1 MAHELEVI
9 KTDVF
14 TNEEKTELNAEID
27 RIIEAHKNNRQ
38 EINRLVFESVS
49 AMTAADEADEELSS
63 KGFFSRLWGGIT
75 GSNQRL
81 QNKINKNRAAAQY
94 ASQQTLQKLA
104 EQNLMSFDL
113 ITAVNN
119 KLNASLTAVDSEFRN
134 IYDGLAKFLR
144 HNKNELARLE
154 TRLEKVE
161 RNVNLLTWQNSIEY
175 QEFNGEEY
183 IDMDAPSKIACLVS
197 DFYEIT
203 KGEWSTSDLLLLKT
217 AMATIDLQPKDK
229 VNYFG
234 GLLEISSKE
243 CIKDK
248 LLGGKVIKAISDPSY
263 LLSVSTLKKLD
274 SLKNEERYIV
284 ETVSGY
290 LGENNLDSDAD
301 EISANLTSKY
311 MKQNA
316 DVNLDVDIECYDFI
330 LDLLYNIKQANED
343 GIIVNKEDAVA
354 LLESSEKIEKP
365 PVEEEIDADA
375 IVEEGIKHLN
385 IGIEDDDDDEY
396 KKAAELFEKAANHGH
411 SDAQYYLGY
420 QYELGLGVLE
430 SKQEAIKWYTLSA
443 EQGNTDAQYDLA
455 KLYEHDKDFE
465 NANRWYKKAVRKEN
479 PNAIFSLGYNYFYGR
494 GLEQNY
500 AKALE
505 LFRKSA
511 EIDYPPAQNALG
523 KFYQDGLIVE
533 KDYNKAREYF
543 EKAVEQGF
551 APAQVNLGLMY
562 KRPIYYGMRNEH
574 NVVYSDKEA
583 NRKAVELFRLAANHG
598 NPKGQNNLAIMLIFG
613 KGIDCDYKSAVQLL
627 IKAADQGYAPAIY
640 NLYKIKEREA
650 YFDYVEFD
658 YPKYKLLYDDAEREG
673 KFKNLKKDSK
683 ELLLSTLE
691 FAE

>member
-1 MAHELEVI
+1 MARELEVI

-14 TNEEKTELNAEID
+14 TNEEKAELNAEID

-63 KGFFSRLWGGIT
+63 KGFFSRIWGSIT

-234 GLLEISSKE
+234 GLLEISRKE
-243 CIKDK
+243 SIKDK
-248 LLGGKVIKAISDPSY
+248 LLGGKVIKAISDPGY
-263 LLSVSTLKKLD
+263 LLSISTLTKLD
-274 SLKNEERYIV
+274 SLKNEEGYIV

-290 LGENNLDSDAD
+290 LSENNLDSDAD

-343 GIIVNKEDAVA
+343 GLIVNKEDAVA
-354 LLESSEKIEKP
+354 LLESSEKNEEP
-365 PVEEEIDADA
+365 PVEEKIDADA
-375 IVEEGIKHLN
+375 IFVEAKKHFE
-385 IGIEDDDDDEY
+385 IGEDDDDDDEY

-411 SDAQYYLGY
+411 SDAQDFLGY
-420 QYELGLGVLE
+420 QYEFGLGIAE

-443 EQGNTDAQYDLA
+443 EQGNADGQFSLA
-455 KLYEHDKDFE
+455 TIYEKDNDIE
-465 NANRWYKKAVRKEN
+465 TANKWYKKAVRNKQPYAMCKLANNYRLGKGIEEN
-479 PNAIFSLGYNYFYGR
+479 H
-494 GLEQNY
+494 

-505 LFRKSA
+505 LYKESA
-511 EIDYPPAQNALG
+511 DLGLPEAQCALG
-523 KFYQDGLIVE
+523 TIYKEGLIVE
-533 KDYNKAREYF
+533 KDYKKAREYY

-551 APAQVNLGLMY
+551 APAQVYLGLMY
-562 KRPIYYGMRNEH
+562 KQSSHYDIRDENGCYYN
-574 NVVYSDKEA
+574 DKVA
-583 NRKAVELFRLAANHG
+583 YKKAVELFRLAANQG
-598 NPKGQNNLAIMLIFG
+598 DAKGQNNLAIMLLAG
-613 KGIDCDYKSAVQLL
+613 RGIDKDEKSALEL
-627 IKAADQGYAPAIY
+627 FIKAADQDYAPAIY
-640 NLYKIKEREA
+640 NIKA
-650 YFDYVEFD
+650 AGYLTFGFLGFVKAI
-658 YPKYKLLYDDAEREG
+658 PKKYQTLYDNAEKEG
-673 KFKNLKKDSK
+673 RFNNLDTSYNGTSYS
-683 ELLLSTLE
+683 L
-691 FAE
+691 AE

>member
-243 CIKDK
+243 SIKDK

-343 GIIVNKEDAVA
+343 GLIVNKEDAVA
-354 LLESSEKIEKP
+354 LLEASEKIEET

-411 SDAQYYLGY
+411 SDAQDYLGK
-420 QYELGLGVLE
+420 QYELGLGVVKN
-430 SKQEAIKWYTLSA
+430 KQEAIKWYTLSA
-443 EQGNTDAQYDLA
+443 EQDNADGQFDLA
-455 KLYEHDKDFE
+455 TIYEEDNDIE
-465 NANRWYKKAVRKEN
+465 TANKWYKKAVRNKHPHAMYNLANNYRLGNGIEEN
-479 PNAIFSLGYNYFYGR
+479 H
-494 GLEQNY
+494 

-505 LFRKSA
+505 LYKESA
-511 EIDYPPAQNALG
+511 DLGLPEAQCALG
-523 KFYQDGLIVE
+523 TIYKEGLIVE
-533 KDYNKAREYF
+533 KDYKKAREYY

-551 APAQVNLGLMY
+551 APAQVNLGLMFRESSHY
-562 KRPIYYGMRNEH
+562 KMCDERGSYYSSEES
-574 NVVYSDKEA
+574 YK
-583 NRKAVELFRLAANHG
+583 KAAELFRLAANQG
-598 NPKGQNNLAIMLIFG
+598 DAKGQNNLAIMLYIGRGVDANRKDAIALF
-613 KGIDCDYKSAVQLL
+613 Q
-627 IKAADQGYAPAIY
+627 KALEQDYAPAIH
-640 NLYKIKEREA
+640 NLVNTCGLNIGAFIKYQEMEEKART
-650 YFDYVEFD
+650 
-658 YPKYKLLYDDAEREG
+658 EG
-673 KFKNLKKDSK
+673 K
-683 ELLLSTLE
+683 LE
-691 FAE
+691 NINGYSVNSYTWYE

>member
-1 MAHELEVI
+1 MARELEVI

-63 KGFFSRLWGGIT
+63 KGFFSRIWGSIT

-243 CIKDK
+243 SIKDK

-343 GIIVNKEDAVA
+343 GLIVNKEDAVA
-354 LLESSEKIEKP
+354 LLESSEKIENP

-375 IVEEGIKHLN
+375 IFEEALKHLN
-385 IGIEDDDDDEY
+385 IGEEDDDYDEY

-411 SDAQYYLGY
+411 SDAQDFLGY
-420 QYELGLGVLE
+420 QYEFGLGIAE
-430 SKQEAIKWYTLSA
+430 NKQEAIKWYTLSA
-443 EQGNTDAQYDLA
+443 EQGNGDGQFSLA
-455 KLYEHDKDFE
+455 TIYEKDNDIE
-465 NANRWYKKAVRKEN
+465 TANKWYKKAVRNKQPYAMCKLANNYRLGKGIEEN
-479 PNAIFSLGYNYFYGR
+479 H
-494 GLEQNY
+494 

-505 LFRKSA
+505 LYKESA
-511 EIDYPPAQNALG
+511 DLGLPEAECALG
-523 KFYQDGLIVE
+523 TIYKEGLIVE
-533 KDYNKAREYF
+533 KDYKKAREYY

-551 APAQVNLGLMY
+551 APAQANLGLMFR
-562 KRPIYYGMRNEH
+562 RPLGYDMRDEQGMIYR
-574 NVVYSDKEA
+574 DKVA
-583 NRKAVELFRLAANHG
+583 HKKAVELFRLAANQG
-598 NPKGQNNLAIMLIFG
+598 DPKGQNNLAIMLYFG
-613 KGIDCDYKSAVQLL
+613 EVIDRDEKSAVELFK
-627 IKAADQGYAPAIY
+627 KAADQNYAPAIY
-640 NLYKIKEREA
+640 NLNYLNNRRRLDGEYEKYDKLYIKADKEGR
-650 YFDYVEFD
+650 FNNLD
-658 YPKYKLLYDDAEREG
+658 KDADRNG
-673 KFKNLKKDSK
+673 NYWLAK
-683 ELLLSTLE
+683 
-691 FAE
+691 

>member
-243 CIKDK
+243 SIKDK

-290 LGENNLDSDAD
+290 LGENNLYSDAD

-343 GIIVNKEDAVA
+343 GLIVNKEDAVA
-354 LLESSEKIEKP
+354 LLEASEKIEET

-411 SDAQYYLGY
+411 SDAQDYLGK
-420 QYELGLGVLE
+420 QYELGLGVVKN
-430 SKQEAIKWYTLSA
+430 KQEAIKWYALSA
-443 EQGNTDAQYDLA
+443 EQDNADGQFDLA
-455 KLYEHDKDFE
+455 TIYEEDNDIE
-465 NANRWYKKAVRKEN
+465 TANKWYKKAVRNKHPHAMYNLANNYRLGNGIEEN
-479 PNAIFSLGYNYFYGR
+479 H
-494 GLEQNY
+494 

-505 LFRKSA
+505 LYKESA
-511 EIDYPPAQNALG
+511 DLGLPEAECALG
-523 KFYQDGLIVE
+523 TIYKEGLIVE
-533 KDYNKAREYF
+533 KDYKKAREYY
-543 EKAVEQGF
+543 EKAVDQGF
-551 APAQVNLGLMY
+551 APAQANLGLMFR
-562 KRPIYYGMRNEH
+562 RPVGYDMRDEQGVIYR
-574 NVVYSDKEA
+574 DKVA
-583 NRKAVELFRLAANHG
+583 HKKAVELFRLAANQG
-598 NPKGQNNLAIMLIFG
+598 DPKGQNNLAIMLYFG
-613 KGIDCDYKSAVQLL
+613 EVIDRDEKSAVELFK
-627 IKAADQGYAPAIY
+627 KAADQGYAPAIY
-640 NLYKIKEREA
+640 NIKYLNNRRRLDGEYEKYDKLYIKADKEGR
-650 YFDYVEFD
+650 FNNLDR
-658 YPKYKLLYDDAEREG
+658 DADRNG
-673 KFKNLKKDSK
+673 NYWLAK
-683 ELLLSTLE
+683 
-691 FAE
+691 

>member
-1 MAHELEVI
+1 MARELEVI

-49 AMTAADEADEELSS
+49 AMIAADEADEELSS

-243 CIKDK
+243 SIKDK

-274 SLKNEERYIV
+274 SLKNEEGYIV

-290 LGENNLDSDAD
+290 LGENNLNSDAD

-316 DVNLDVDIECYDFI
+316 DVNLDIDIECYDFI

-343 GIIVNKEDAVA
+343 GLIVNKEDAVA

-385 IGIEDDDDDEY
+385 IGIEDDDDAEY

-430 SKQEAIKWYTLSA
+430 SKQEAIKWYTMSA
-443 EQGNTDAQYDLA
+443 EQGNADGQFNLA
-455 KLYEHDKDFE
+455 TIYEEDNDIE
-465 NANRWYKKAVRKEN
+465 TANKWYKKAVRNKHPHAMYNLANNYRLGKGVEEN
-479 PNAIFSLGYNYFYGR
+479 H
-494 GLEQNY
+494 

-505 LFRKSA
+505 LYKESA
-511 EIDYPPAQNALG
+511 DLGLPEAECALG
-523 KFYQDGLIVE
+523 TIYKEGLIVE
-533 KDYNKAREYF
+533 KDYRKAREYY

-562 KRPIYYGMRNEH
+562 KLSKHYKMFKENGCY
-574 NVVYSDKEA
+574 YSDEESYK
-583 NRKAVELFRLAANHG
+583 KAVELFRLAANQG
-598 NPKGQNNLAIMLIFG
+598 DAKGQNNLAIMLYIGRGVDANRKDAIALF
-613 KGIDCDYKSAVQLL
+613 Q
-627 IKAADQGYAPAIY
+627 KALEQDYAPAIHNLGNTCGFMDMVEVRKY
-640 NLYKIKEREA
+640 NEMEEKART
-650 YFDYVEFD
+650 
-658 YPKYKLLYDDAEREG
+658 EG
-673 KFKNLKKDSK
+673 K
-683 ELLLSTLE
+683 LE
-691 FAE
+691 NITQYYANSQTWYE

>member
-234 GLLEISSKE
+234 GLLEISRKE
-243 CIKDK
+243 SIKDK

-274 SLKNEERYIV
+274 SLKNEEGYIV

-290 LGENNLDSDAD
+290 LSENNLNSDAD

-316 DVNLDVDIECYDFI
+316 DVNLDIDIECYDFI

-343 GIIVNKEDAVA
+343 GLIVNKEDAVA
-354 LLESSEKIEKP
+354 LLEVSEKNDEP

-375 IVEEGIKHLN
+375 IFEEALKHFN
-385 IGIEDDDDDEY
+385 IGNDDDDDDEY
-396 KKAAELFEKAANHGH
+396 KKSAALFEKAANHGH
-411 SDAQYYLGY
+411 SDAQDFLGY
-420 QYELGLGVLE
+420 QYEFGLGVLAN
-430 SKQEAIKWYTLSA
+430 KQEAIKWYTLSA
-443 EQGNTDAQYDLA
+443 EQGNADAQFDLA

-465 NANRWYKKAVRKEN
+465 NANRWYKKAVRQEH
-479 PNAIFSLGYNYFYGR
+479 PNAIFSLGYNYLYGH

-505 LFRKSA
+505 LFKKSA
-511 EIDYPPAQNALG
+511 EFDYPPAQNALG
-523 KFYQDGLIVE
+523 KFYQGGLIVE
-533 KDYNKAREYF
+533 KDYKKAREYF
-543 EKAVEQGF
+543 EKAVEQDF

-574 NVVYSDKEA
+574 DVVYSDKEA
-583 NRKAVELFRLAANHG
+583 NRKAVELFRLATNHG
-598 NPKGQNNLAIMLIFG
+598 SAKGQNNLAIMLLFG
-613 KGIDCDYKSAVQLL
+613 KGIDRDYKSAVQLL
-627 IKAADQGYAPAIY
+627 IKAADQDYAPAIY
-640 NLYKIKEREA
+640 NLNKIKEDEV
-650 YFDYVEFD
+650 YFDYIEFD
-658 YPKYKLLYDDAEREG
+658 YSKYKLLYDDAEKEG
-673 KFKNLKKDSK
+673 KFKDLKMDSK
-683 ELLLSTLE
+683 ELLLGKLE

>member
-63 KGFFSRLWGGIT
+63 KGFFSRIWGSIT

-243 CIKDK
+243 SIKDK

-443 EQGNTDAQYDLA
+443 EQGNADAQYDLA

-511 EIDYPPAQNALG
+511 ELDYPPAQNALG

-551 APAQVNLGLMY
+551 APAQANLGLMY
-562 KRPIYYGMRNEH
+562 KRSASGLLISYDQEKY
-574 NVVYSDKEA
+574 K
-583 NRKAVELFRLAANHG
+583 KAVELFRSAANQG

-613 KGIDCDYKSAVQLL
+613 KGIDCDYKSAVGLL
-627 IKAADQGYAPAIY
+627 VKSADRNYFPAIY
-640 NLYKIKEREA
+640 NLKKIEDYKSL
-650 YFDYVEFD
+650 YNQVEFD
-658 YPKYKLLYDDAEREG
+658 HEKYNLLYDDAEKKG
-673 KFKNLKKDSK
+673 KFKDLQLDVKNYNFGPLK
-683 ELLLSTLE
+683 L
-691 FAE
+691 AE

>member
-1 MAHELEVI
+1 MARELEVI

-14 TNEEKTELNAEID
+14 TNEEKAELNAEID

-197 DFYEIT
+197 DFYDIT

-229 VNYFG
+229 VNYFA

-243 CIKDK
+243 SIKDK

-263 LLSVSTLKKLD
+263 LLSISTLKKLD
-274 SLKNEERYIV
+274 SLKNEEGYIV

-290 LGENNLDSDAD
+290 LSENNLDSDAN
-301 EISANLTSKY
+301 EISATLTSKY
-311 MKQNA
+311 MKQHA

-343 GIIVNKEDAVA
+343 GLIVNKEDAVA
-354 LLESSEKIEKP
+354 LLESSEKIEEP

-375 IVEEGIKHLN
+375 IFEEALKHFN
-385 IGIEDDDDDEY
+385 IGEDDDDDDEY

-411 SDAQYYLGY
+411 SDAQDYLGY
-420 QYELGLGVLE
+420 QYQIGLGIKE
-430 SKQEAIKWYTLSA
+430 NKQEAIKWYTLSA
-443 EQGNTDAQYDLA
+443 VQDNAQAQYDLA
-455 KLYEHDKDFE
+455 KLYEHEEDFE
-465 NANRWYKKAVRKEN
+465 NANKWYKKAARKDHPE
-479 PNAIFSLGYNYFYGR
+479 ALYALGYKYYYGK
-494 GLEQNY
+494 GIEENH

-505 LFRKSA
+505 LFKKSA
-511 EIDYPPAQNALG
+511 EAEYPNAQNIMG
-523 KFYQDGLIVE
+523 TIYKEGLILE
-533 KDYNKAREYF
+533 KDYKKAREFY

-562 KRPIYYGMRNEH
+562 LKSMSYKMLQEDGSYYN
-574 NVVYSDKEA
+574 DKVA
-583 NRKAVELFRLAANHG
+583 DKKAVELFRLAANQG
-598 NPKGQNNLAIMLIFG
+598 YAKGQNCLAIMLYIG
-613 KGIDCDYKSAVQLL
+613 KGIDSNSAEAITLFQ
-627 IKAADQGYAPAIY
+627 KALEQDYAPAIHNLGNTCGFVGSLKY
-640 NLYKIKEREA
+640 NEMEEKARN
-650 YFDYVEFD
+650 
-658 YPKYKLLYDDAEREG
+658 EG
-673 KFKNLKKDSK
+673 KLENINEYYADSK
-683 ELLLSTLE
+683 TWYE
-691 FAE
+691 

>member
-63 KGFFSRLWGGIT
+63 KSFVSRIWGGIT

-243 CIKDK
+243 SIKDK

-263 LLSVSTLKKLD
+263 LLSISTLKKLD
-274 SLKNEERYIV
+274 SLKNEEGYIV

-290 LGENNLDSDAD
+290 LSENNLDSDAD

-375 IVEEGIKHLN
+375 IVEEAKKHLK
-385 IGIEDDDDDEY
+385 IGIEDNDDDEY
-396 KKAAELFEKAANHGH
+396 KKA
-411 SDAQYYLGY
+411 
-420 QYELGLGVLE
+420 
-430 SKQEAIKWYTLSA
+430 
-443 EQGNTDAQYDLA
+443 
-455 KLYEHDKDFE
+455 
-465 NANRWYKKAVRKEN
+465 
-479 PNAIFSLGYNYFYGR
+479 
-494 GLEQNY
+494 
-500 AKALE
+500 
-505 LFRKSA
+505 
-511 EIDYPPAQNALG
+511 
-523 KFYQDGLIVE
+523 
-533 KDYNKAREYF
+533 
-543 EKAVEQGF
+543 
-551 APAQVNLGLMY
+551 
-562 KRPIYYGMRNEH
+562 
-574 NVVYSDKEA
+574 
-583 NRKAVELFRLAANHG
+583 
-598 NPKGQNNLAIMLIFG
+598 
-613 KGIDCDYKSAVQLL
+613 CL
-627 IKAADQGYAPAIY
+627 IKQLIMVI
-640 NLYKIKEREA
+640 LMHSII
-650 YFDYVEFD
+650 
-658 YPKYKLLYDDAEREG
+658 
-673 KFKNLKKDSK
+673 
-683 ELLLSTLE
+683 
-691 FAE
+691 